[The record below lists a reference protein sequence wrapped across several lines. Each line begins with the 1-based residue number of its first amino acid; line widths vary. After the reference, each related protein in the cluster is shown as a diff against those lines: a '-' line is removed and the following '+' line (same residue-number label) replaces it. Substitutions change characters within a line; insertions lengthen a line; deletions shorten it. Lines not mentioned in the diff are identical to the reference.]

1 MEFLRALESLGQA
14 WYRYGLRD
22 DSRDVGFFSLTLP
35 SLGNPEPE
43 VISYQDLRG
52 VLGGARAP
60 SHLETT
66 LDTLSPPRP
75 ISGLNLTIS
84 LSMSIKTT

>member
-1 MEFLRALESLGQA
+1 MGQA

-52 VLGGARAP
+52 CWGVLE
-60 SHLETT
+60 HLVTSETT
-66 LDTLSPPRP
+66 LDTLSPP
-75 ISGLNLTIS
+75 GQS
-84 LSMSIKTT
+84 LA